1 MRWAVAALAA
11 CLAAG
16 VVAVL
21 SLGGSA
27 KPRPPT
33 PPPQR
38 HAVRGTSLR
47 VSARDLP
54 CPNSTAKTCAALVD
68 AHGNVVHM
76 HGVDLSG
83 TEYACIQNFGI
94 FSGAQ
99 NTQADV
105 DTMLDWHIN
114 FVRIQLNEDCWLG
127 VNVGGISSSY
137 VDTSPGVGSY
147 ATAIKD
153 FVKLLHKNG
162 IYTEIVAMWN
172 APGKDRAVGQSGSSG
187 SFQSGAYYG
196 PDEDHSPAMWASM
209 AHAFANDSMTILS
222 PAGEENV
229 SMTCQMHG
237 CSNEGKAPN
246 NLDGLG
252 SCGSGCYYYRVAGLS
267 QAVEVMRSNGFKGPI
282 ALECAGFGGT
292 CDQGSG
298 ASWLTDK
305 PSDSQKPSQIMAE
318 VHNYGSGSCTTSSC
332 WDSQYLPILQAGYP
346 VFYGELG
353 EGINSG
359 CTDTYLPQATSW
371 ADANGVG
378 YMNWTWTVGT
388 HDCYALL
395 TSYTTGA
402 TPTAGS
408 FTGTTTSGN
417 TSITGVSSTKGLA
430 PGQVVTGSGLPA
442 GDTIVSIRGS
452 TLTMGLESTASVSR
466 VSLSAK
472 QGDAGWVKAHDQ
484 SFVNAAAMTNISR
497 GQPAH
502 GYAGH
507 GGAVGPYAASWATD
521 DIYQKDSVNGSTHA
535 FDCTTPCGLAVD
547 LSNVPSADRRKVVI
561 AWYGNSAWDPGSTS
575 KTGFGLYDAPGN
587 YTIDTNAA
595 SGASVPTSG
604 WKTIQTVTNNQVAAR
619 VASLDLGGAN
629 WVRINLTSPSSNDQ
643 SGNTDAVFKFDV
655 LSNNDAGAPTDTWLF
670 LGDSVTQN
678 SMGHQDVDSVDA
690 CCFRTDFMQSLNR
703 AAPAY
708 YPTEIN
714 GGIATWPSEY
724 ELGTNSVTGQSF
736 FQDVLK
742 FYGGHYVAVDY
753 GGTNTVNGDCD
764 TYLADES
771 TMIAGLVN
779 HGYQPVVRYSVT
791 WAPGFSTSQ
800 LTTATQLNELLHGPA
815 LPSRVCGSDGRTFLF
830 MTYPTVIVGPDF
842 YNFFETNQSL
852 ANGPGGVHPTHPAG
866 ENAYRQLYVQAAL
879 WGAHG
884 G

>member
-1 MRWAVAALAA
+1 MRWAVAAVAA
-11 CLAAG
+11 CLAAA

-21 SLGGSA
+21 TLGGSA

-33 PPPQR
+33 QAVHR
-38 HAVRGTSLR
+38 HGAPRTSLR
-47 VSARDLP
+47 VSARDMP
-54 CPNSTAKTCAALVD
+54 CPSSTARTCAALVD
-68 AHGNVVHM
+68 ASGNVVHM

-99 NTQADV
+99 NTQADI

-127 VNVGGISSSY
+127 VNVGGINSSY
-137 VDTSPGVGSY
+137 VDTSPGVGAY
-147 ATAIKD
+147 ATAIED
-153 FVKLLHKNG
+153 FVKLLHSNG
-162 IYTEIVAMWN
+162 IYTEIVDMWN

-187 SFQSGAYYG
+187 SFQRGAYYG
-196 PDEDHSPAMWASM
+196 PDEDHSAAMWASM
-209 AHAFANDSMTILS
+209 ARAFANDSMTILS

-229 SMTCQMHG
+229 SMACQMHG

-246 NLDGLG
+246 NADGLG
-252 SCGSGCYYYRVAGLS
+252 GCGTGCHYYRVAGLS
-267 QAVEVMRSNGFKGPI
+267 QAVQVMRSGGFKGPI

-292 CDQGSG
+292 CDEGSG
-298 ASWLTDK
+298 ASWLAEK
-305 PSDSQKPSQIMAE
+305 PNDSLSPSQIMAE

-332 WDSQYLPILQAGYP
+332 WKSQYLPILQAGYP
-346 VFYGELG
+346 LFYGELG
-353 EGINSG
+353 EGINAG

-371 ADANGVG
+371 ADAYAVG

-402 TPTAGS
+402 TPTVAS
-408 FTGTTTSGN
+408 FTGTTTSGS
-417 TSITGVSSTKGLA
+417 TAITGVSSTKGLA
-430 PGQVVTGSGLPA
+430 PGQVVIGSGLPA

-452 TLTMGLESTASVSR
+452 ALTMGLESTASASR

-472 QGDAGWVKAHDQ
+472 QGDAGWIKAHDQ
-484 SFVNAAAMTNISR
+484 SFVNPAAMTNISR

-521 DIYQKDSVNGSTHA
+521 DIYQKDSVNGPTHA
-535 FDCTTPCGLAVD
+535 YDCTAPCGLAVD
-547 LSNVPSADRRKVVI
+547 LSGVPASERHKVVI
-561 AWYGNSAWDPGSTS
+561 AWYGNSAWDPGSTG

-587 YTIDTNAA
+587 YTIDTNTAA
-595 SGASVPTSG
+595 GGSVPTLG

-619 VASLDLGGAN
+619 VATLDLSGAN
-629 WVRINLTSPSSNDQ
+629 WVRINVTSPSSNDQ

-655 LSNNDAGAPTDTWLF
+655 LSDNDAGAPTDTWLF

-678 SMGHQDVDSVDA
+678 SMSRQDVDAADA
-690 CCFRTDFMQSLNR
+690 CCFKTDFMQSLHR
-703 AAPAY
+703 AEPTY

-714 GGIATWPSEY
+714 AGIASWPSEN
-724 ELGTNSVTGQSF
+724 ELESNSVTGESF
-736 FQDVLK
+736 FQDVAK
-742 FYGGHYVAVDY
+742 YYGGHYVAVDY
-753 GGTNTVNGDCD
+753 GGTNTVNGDCNS
-764 TYLADES
+764 YLADES
-771 TMIAGLVN
+771 TMIAGLVS

-800 LTTATQLNELLHGPA
+800 LATAAQLNQLVHGPA
-815 LPSRVCGSDGRTFLF
+815 LPSGVCGSDGDTFLF
-830 MTYPTVIVGPDF
+830 MTYPTVVVGPDF

>member
-1 MRWAVAALAA
+1 
-11 CLAAG
+11 
-16 VVAVL
+16 
-21 SLGGSA
+21 
-27 KPRPPT
+27 
-33 PPPQR
+33 
-38 HAVRGTSLR
+38 
-47 VSARDLP
+47 
-54 CPNSTAKTCAALVD
+54 
-68 AHGNVVHM
+68 M

-83 TEYACIQNFGI
+83 SEYACIQNFGI

-105 DTMLDWHIN
+105 DTMLSWHIN

-127 VNVGGISSSY
+127 VNVGGISAY
-137 VDTSPGVGSY
+137 VDTGPGVGPY
-147 ATAIKD
+147 ATAVED
-153 FVKLLHKNG
+153 FVKLLHSNG
-162 IYTEIVAMWN
+162 IYTEIVDMWN
-172 APGKDRAVGQSGSSG
+172 APGKDRAVGQSGSSRA
-187 SFQSGAYYG
+187 FQSGAYYG
-196 PDEDHSPAMWASM
+196 PNEDHSPAMWASM
-209 AHAFANDSMTILS
+209 ARAFANDSMTILS

-229 SMTCQMHG
+229 SMACQMHG

-246 NLDGLG
+246 DVDRLRG
-252 SCGSGCYYYRVAGLS
+252 CGSGCYYYRVAGLS
-267 QAVEVMRSNGFKGPI
+267 QAVDVMRSGGFKGPI

-298 ASWLTDK
+298 ASWLAEK
-305 PSDSQKPSQIMAE
+305 PSDSLTPSQIMAE

-332 WDSQYLPILQAGYP
+332 WNSQYLPILQAGYP
-346 VFYGELG
+346 LFYGELG

-359 CTDTYLPQATSW
+359 CTDSYLPQATSW
-371 ADANGVG
+371 ADAYGVG

-388 HDCYALL
+388 RDCYALL
-395 TSYTTGA
+395 TSYGTGA
-402 TPTAGS
+402 TPTTAS
-408 FTGTTTSGN
+408 FSGTTTSGS
-417 TSITGVSSTKGLA
+417 TTIAGVSSTKGLA
-430 PGQVVTGSGLPA
+430 PGEVVIGSGLPA
-442 GDTIVSIRGS
+442 GDTIVSVPGD
-452 TLTMGLESTASVSR
+452 TLTMGLQSTASASR

-472 QGDAGWVKAHDQ
+472 QGDAGWIKAHDQ

-535 FDCTTPCGLAVD
+535 YDCTTPCGLAVD
-547 LSNVPSADRRKVVI
+547 LSSVPAAERHRVVI
-561 AWYGNSAWDPGSTS
+561 AWYGNSAWDPGSTG
-575 KTGFGLYDAPGN
+575 KTGFGLYNTPGN

-595 SGASVPTSG
+595 AGGSVPTSG
-604 WKTIQTVTNNQVAAR
+604 WKTIQTVTGNQVAAR
-619 VASLDLGGAN
+619 VATLDLGGAN
-629 WVRINLTSPSSNDQ
+629 WVRINVTGPSSNDQ
-643 SGNTDAVFKFDV
+643 SGNTDAVFKLDV
-655 LSNNDAGAPTDTWLF
+655 LSANDAGAPSDTWLF

-678 SMGHQDVDSVDA
+678 SMSHQDVDAADA
-690 CCFRTDFMQSLNR
+690 CCFKTDFMQSLHR

-708 YPTEIN
+708 YPTQIN
-714 GGIATWPSEY
+714 AGIASWPSEN
-724 ELGTNSVTGQSF
+724 ELESNSVAGESF

-742 FYGGHYVAVDY
+742 YYGGHYVAVDY
-753 GGTNTVNGDCD
+753 GGTNTVNGDCN

-771 TMIAGLVN
+771 TMIAGLVR

-791 WAPGFSTSQ
+791 WATGFTTSQ
-800 LTTATQLNELLHGPA
+800 LTTAAQLNLLLHGPA
-815 LPSRVCGSDGRTFLF
+815 LPSAVCGSDGHTFLF

-879 WGAHG
+879 FNAHG